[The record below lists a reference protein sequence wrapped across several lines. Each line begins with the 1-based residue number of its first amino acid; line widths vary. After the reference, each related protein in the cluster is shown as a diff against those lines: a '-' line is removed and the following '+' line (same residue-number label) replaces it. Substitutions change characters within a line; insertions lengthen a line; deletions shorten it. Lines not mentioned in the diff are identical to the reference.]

1 MYMRQMQKFIL
12 LQTFLLTT
20 VSANSISI
28 TPDSLYESLDF
39 GDTAI
44 HTVTITN
51 NYPTEIDVTLSMV
64 EQAMFPPRQLSFFDN
79 ENNLDNQSTIEIE
92 KPDFQCGTP
101 DPDPNE
107 WQLTID
113 QVQQWVANQNRSN
126 RNIVNVLIAWHVIY
140 SSNGVGYLTDNQIY
154 QQVEWLNDAFADHE
168 FYFTLEVIDHTV
180 NNDWFNDMYD
190 TYDAEAKQSLYL
202 DPYHHMNVYSASL
215 WQDGVGGYAYLPN
228 SWPQGSYMHGI
239 VIDYRS
245 LPYYDNTSGDTGVH
259 EAGHYL
265 GLHHTF
271 YNNCSVS
278 NDGVDDTPAHHE
290 DYNDICNANLD
301 SCPNQPGN
309 DPVHNYMNYTN
320 DACTTEYSPGQ
331 KDRMHAMVAQYRP
344 SLLDNPVAP
353 AWLTTS
359 TLELAVPA
367 NSSIAADF
375 TFDATN
381 TYGGN
386 YYTAINYSSVAADTT
401 IEGYAT
407 LQVMGDPQITSNTS
421 SISFGGVYVNDT
433 TSMQLFLSNT
443 GTDDLVISSIV
454 SDPDVF
460 FTTPSAGAIDPEESM
475 NVTVYFLPTV
485 VEYYAGSVTISSNDE
500 DDSVFVIPVYGQGL
514 VSPMQFSMTAISDTM
529 APNDLHIHR
538 IALTNSGNF
547 TLNYNISHDIPWVT
561 LSHSEGQLDAGAE
574 DSVSVTIFTL
584 FMGYGDYEGTL
595 MFTTNVGEFILPV
608 HLVITVLGV
617 DDNAVI
623 PSVFSVSENY
633 PNPFNPRTQFTVSLP
648 KMSHVVVTI
657 YDILGR
663 QVALLAEG
671 DYNAGRYKM
680 EWDGMMDMNA
690 AAPSGVYLLVV
701 QAGDH
706 VFKHKMI
713 MMK

>member
-1 MYMRQMQKFIL
+1 MDMRRVRNFIL
-12 LQTFLLTT
+12 LLTGLLTA
-20 VSANSISI
+20 VSASSISI
-28 TPDSLYESLDF
+28 DPDSLFESLNY

-44 HTVTITN
+44 HSVTITN
-51 NYPTEIDVTLSMV
+51 NDSTEIDVTLSMV
-64 EQAMFPPRQLSFFDN
+64 EQAIFPPRQFPFYDN
-79 ENNLDNQSTIEIE
+79 YNNLENQSTIEIATPAF
-92 KPDFQCGTP
+92 KCGTF

-113 QVQQWVANQNRSN
+113 QVHQWLADQNRSS
-126 RNIVNVLIAWHVIY
+126 RNLINVKIAWHVIY
-140 SSNGVGYLTDNQIY
+140 SSSGVGNLTDSQIY
-154 QQVEWLNDAFADHE
+154 QQVEWLNEAFAGHE
-168 FYFTLEVIDHTV
+168 FYFTLEVIDRTV

-190 TYDAEAKQSLYL
+190 TYDAAAKQALYF

-245 LPYYDNTSGDTGVH
+245 LPYYNNGSGDTGVH

-271 YNNCSVS
+271 YNNCSTN
-278 NDGVDDTPAHHE
+278 NDGVGDTPAHHE
-290 DYNDICNANLD
+290 DYNNICNDNLD
-301 SCPNQPGN
+301 SCPDLPGN

-320 DACTTEYSPGQ
+320 NACRTEYSSGQ

-353 AWLTTS
+353 SWLTTP
-359 TLELAVPA
+359 TLDLTVPA
-367 NSSIAADF
+367 NSSIAVDF

-381 TYGGN
+381 TYGGD

-407 LQVMGDPQITSNTS
+407 LQIIGAPQIESSTS
-421 SISFGGVYVNDT
+421 SINFGGVYVNDT

-454 SDPDVF
+454 SDPEVF
-460 FTTPSAGAIDPEESM
+460 FTAPSAGVIGPEESM

-485 VEYYAGSVTISSNDE
+485 LGYYAGSVTAYSNDA
-500 DDSVFVIPVYGQGL
+500 DDSVFVIPVYGEGL
-514 VSPMQFSMTAISDTM
+514 VSPMQFSVAAISDTM
-529 APNDLHIHR
+529 APNDLHIHSL
-538 IALTNSGNF
+538 ALTNSGNF
-547 TLNYNISHDIPWVT
+547 TLDYSISHDVPWIT
-561 LSHSEGQLDAGAE
+561 LSHSEGQLDAGSE
-574 DSVSVTIFTL
+574 DSVSVSINTL

-595 MFTTNVGEFILPV
+595 VFTTNVGEFILPV
-608 HLVITVLGV
+608 HLVITILGI
-617 DDNAVI
+617 DDDTVI
-623 PSVFSVSENY
+623 PSIFSVSENY
-633 PNPFNPRTQFTVSLP
+633 PNPFNPRTEFTVSIP
-648 KMSHVVVTI
+648 ERSHVVVNI

-671 DYNAGRYKM
+671 DYTAGRYRM
-680 EWDGMMDMNA
+680 EWAGMTSMNA
-690 AAPSGVYLLVV
+690 VAPSGVYLLVV
-701 QAGDH
+701 QAGNDMI
-706 VFKHKMI
+706 KHKMI

>member
-1 MYMRQMQKFIL
+1 MDMRRVRNFIL
-12 LQTFLLTT
+12 LLTGLLTA
-20 VSANSISI
+20 VSASSISI
-28 TPDSLYESLDF
+28 DPDSLFESLNY

-44 HTVTITN
+44 HSVTITN
-51 NYPTEIDVTLSMV
+51 NDSIDSDISIYMVQQFIMDTSRADRIENFNEYEIGVDRRT
-64 EQAMFPPRQLSFFDN
+64 
-79 ENNLDNQSTIEIE
+79 
-92 KPDFQCGTP
+92 CGTVTP
-101 DPDPNE
+101 SPTVLE
-107 WQLTID
+107 S
-113 QVQQWVANQNRSN
+113 VQEELDHFKATSPIQRD
-126 RNIVNVLIAWHVIY
+126 IVNVQVAFHVIH
-140 SSNGVGYLTDNQIY
+140 SLSGNGNISDLMIYNQIN
-154 QQVEWLNDAFADHE
+154 VLNEAYE
-168 FYFTLEVIDHTV
+168 QYNIIFTLSSIDRTA
-180 NNDWFNDMYD
+180 NDNWFSDMESYEQQ
-190 TYDAEAKQSLYL
+190 YKQQLNI
-202 DPYHHMNVYSASL
+202 DPAHHLNIYTGNMPGLLGWSYMPYSWSES
-215 WQDGVGGYAYLPN
+215 Y
-228 SWPQGSYMHGI
+228 YMHG
-239 VIDYRS
+239 VCLSYTC
-245 LPYYDNTSGDTGVH
+245 LPGGTYPYNLGKTASH
-259 EAGHYL
+259 EVGHYL
-265 GLHHTF
+265 GLLHTF
-271 YNNCSVS
+271 DNGCNAPGDYVN
-278 NDGVDDTPAHHE
+278 DTPYQ
-290 DYNDICNANLD
+290 DDGNNIYTCNPNLD
-301 SCPNQPGN
+301 TCPNQLGT
-309 DPVHNYMNYTN
+309 DPVHNYMNYVD
-320 DACTTEYSPGQ
+320 DACLTEFTNGQ
-331 KDRMHAMVAQYRP
+331 SERMDEMIAQYRP

-353 AWLTTS
+353 SWLTTP
-359 TLELAVPA
+359 TLDLTVPA
-367 NSSIAADF
+367 NSSIAVDF

-381 TYGGN
+381 TYGGD

-407 LQVMGDPQITSNTS
+407 LQIIGAPQIESSTS
-421 SISFGGVYVNDT
+421 SINFGGVYVNDT

-547 TLNYNISHDIPWVT
+547 TLNYNISQDIPWVT

-574 DSVSVTIFTL
+574 DSVSVTFFTL
-584 FMGYGDYEGTL
+584 FMSYGDYEGTL

-671 DYNAGRYKM
+671 DYNAGRYRM